1 MSRRAAARSS
11 AADLRVSREMLV
23 ARAALERAAIRDAT
37 QDLQIASERIARI
50 AVGGISLLRRYW
62 LPAGLLLAGG
72 MFKRARPFLRMARTG
87 LAVWQTVRLLR
98 R

>member
-1 MSRRAAARSS
+1 MSRSAVARNS
-11 AADLRVSREMLV
+11 AADLKVSREMLV
-23 ARAALERAAIRDAT
+23 ARAALERAAIREAT

-50 AVGGISLLRRYW
+50 AVVGVSLLRRYW

-72 MFKRARPFLRMARTG
+72 LFKRARPFLRMARTG

>member
-1 MSRRAAARSS
+1 MSRSAVARNS
-11 AADLRVSREMLV
+11 AADLKASREMLV
-23 ARAALERAAIRDAT
+23 ARAALERAAIREAT

-50 AVGGISLLRRYW
+50 AVVGVSLLRRYW

-72 MFKRARPFLRMARTG
+72 LFKRARPFLRMARTG

>member
-11 AADLRVSREMLV
+11 AADLRASRELLI

-50 AVGGISLLRRYW
+50 AVVGISLLRRYW

-72 MFKRARPFLRMARTG
+72 MFRRARPFLKMARTG
-87 LAVWQTVRLLR
+87 LAVWQAVRLLQR
-98 R
+98 